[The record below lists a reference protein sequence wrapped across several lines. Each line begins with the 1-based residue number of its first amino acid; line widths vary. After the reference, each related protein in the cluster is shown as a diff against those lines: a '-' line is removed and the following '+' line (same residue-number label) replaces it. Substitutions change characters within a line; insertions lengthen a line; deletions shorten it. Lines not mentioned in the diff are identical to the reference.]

1 MKDRNSLLISALAMA
16 ITVGNIAT
24 PSTMTEPDQAQ
35 IEMAAKAVHD
45 PDAPMKTA
53 ACALALTELP
63 AD

>member
-16 ITVGNIAT
+16 ITVGNIAI
-24 PSTMTEPDQAQ
+24 PSAMTESDRAQ

-45 PDAPMKTA
+45 PYAPMKTA